1 MVQDNAS
8 RSANEDP
15 QLAALRKL
23 YNSQVDPVKK
33 LEIQEWG
40 LGDGRWREAFTSDRK
55 VYIFDECFRD
65 SHF

>member
-33 LEIQEWG
+33 LEIQEMIDARLEE
-40 LGDGRWREAFTSDRK
+40 LGQEK
-55 VYIFDECFRD
+55 
-65 SHF
+65 